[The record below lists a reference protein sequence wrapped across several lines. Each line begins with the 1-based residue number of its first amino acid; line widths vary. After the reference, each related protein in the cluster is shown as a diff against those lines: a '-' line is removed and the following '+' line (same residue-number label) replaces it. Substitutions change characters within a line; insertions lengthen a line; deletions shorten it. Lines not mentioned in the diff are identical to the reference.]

1 MGTPAGQINRG
12 FMMLAKLAF
21 LATTAVLATTA
32 LPESGAVRAAEPVR
46 HYVQAAPPSGN
57 APAPPFTDGVMVGS
71 TFYVAGHI
79 GLDPATG
86 KAAATVDAEAHLVM
100 DAVGNTLK
108 QAGLSLDD
116 LVSVTVYCTDL
127 GLYDAFNAVYR
138 GYFHG
143 QYPPR
148 AFIGVNQLVRG
159 AHFEINGIAVAP
171 ARPPG
176 KH

>member
-1 MGTPAGQINRG
+1 M
-12 FMMLAKLAF
+12 FAKLAL
-21 LATTAVLATTA
+21 LATIVAVAITG
-32 LPESGAVRAAEPVR
+32 PSGSGAAAAAETER
-46 HYVQAAPPSGN
+46 HYVQATPPTGS
-57 APAPPFTDGVMVGS
+57 APAPPFTNGVMVGS

-100 DAVGNTLK
+100 DAVGQTLK

-143 QYPPR
+143 SYPPR

-171 ARPPG
+171 AGRPG
-176 KH
+176 RH

>member
-1 MGTPAGQINRG
+1 MFARFAILCAA
-12 FMMLAKLAF
+12 M
-21 LATTAVLATTA
+21 VLASA
-32 LPESGAVRAAEPVR
+32 ARPAPAAEADR
-46 HYVQAAPPSGN
+46 HYVPAAPPAGN
-57 APAPPFTDGVMVGS
+57 APAPPFSNGVMVSS

-79 GLDPATG
+79 GIDPATG
-86 KAAATVDAEAHLVM
+86 KAPATADAEAHLVM
-100 DAVGNTLK
+100 DAVKDTLAK
-108 QAGLSLDD
+108 AGLSPDD

-159 AHFEINGIAVAP
+159 AHFEIAGIAVAP
-171 ARPPG
+171 AKKAAG
-176 KH
+176 KPATN